1 MKKQIFYVLIFASLT
16 SCRWHDNGNTDISY
30 SEGSH
35 YYSMKAHF
43 NKNKTRKVESYMDER
58 IGDRSNMSF
67 VNTRIDGQIA
77 LDDHTTFYIKKYP
90 GFLEIKFNKGEN
102 SYESYQ
108 RIKAMCQGIKEV
120 VGGKIRS
127 AELFMQEIRLHTL
140 LFLSHDCFLQKTVAS
155 ILKIRS

>member
-1 MKKQIFYVLIFASLT
+1 MKKQPFLFYVLMFAGLT
-16 SCRWHDNGNTDISY
+16 SCRWYDNGNTDISY
-30 SEGSH
+30 SEWSH

-67 VNTRIDGQIA
+67 ANTRIDGQIA
-77 LDDHTTFYIKKYP
+77 LDDHTTFYIKKRP
-90 GFLEIKFNKGEN
+90 GFLEIKFNKREN

-120 VGGKIRS
+120 IAK
-127 AELFMQEIRLHTL
+127 
-140 LFLSHDCFLQKTVAS
+140 
-155 ILKIRS
+155 